1 MANTTTSR
9 QCNAIPKPAQDP
21 HPPILLGG
29 MARNVLRRVARWGD
43 GWLPNRVTPEQVHE
57 GRLMLDTLAAEYD
70 RDPAALTINIYGQPP
85 ERDLVESY
93 LEAGANRVIV
103 RLELC
108 ESEEAMEEELGRV
121 AAAVL

>member
-1 MANTTTSR
+1 M
-9 QCNAIPKPAQDP
+9 
-21 HPPILLGG
+21 
-29 MARNVLRRVARWGD
+29 
-43 GWLPNRVTPEQVHE
+43 
-57 GRLMLDTLAAEYD
+57 DTLAAEYD
-70 RDPAALTINIYGQPP
+70 RDPSLLTINIHGQPP